1 MVTGSI
7 EDAPV
12 PNVLDQRAIKRLVRV
27 VPRKLRIG
35 GPLGDSERV
44 CSSLAVDRAHAD
56 VGDLFDVGVGRGSME
71 RIERHDCCA
80 SQAQHVGVARG
91 LAGAG
96 GGHRGQV
103 LERALG
109 REPEATV
116 EAEAAVPA

>member
-1 MVTGSI
+1 LRTMVTGSI

-12 PNVLDQRAIKRLVRV
+12 PNVLDQRAIKRLVSV

-44 CSSLAVDRAHAD
+44 CSSLAVDRAHED

-80 SQAQHVGVARG
+80 
-91 LAGAG
+91 
-96 GGHRGQV
+96 
-103 LERALG
+103 
-109 REPEATV
+109 
-116 EAEAAVPA
+116 